1 MNGAFTL
8 FSFFGNTNCTFGVC
22 TNNGSVDNYYNDLNF
37 VGATTG
43 RATAASGNTL
53 FFSDGLLVV
62 PKNVLV
68 VEPSNTTLNVT
79 RFTVPTTGVYNISGS
94 FSDLQIA
101 SVGLSIVVDGT
112 TKFSAAFDGSSNHQ
126 PSIPFELASIFLTQ
140 GTNVDF
146 IIDSLGQYAFD
157 VVGLQA
163 EISEVPLPAALPL
176 FATGLGVL
184 GLLGWKRERKTL
196 SRVLARPVVLLSAPS
211 TSFL

>member
-1 MNGAFTL
+1 MRSLSATAVVVSLVFSAQIVPAAMASTYNVVTSFNDTGTQPQAGNPFTYGTEQTLNGAFTL

-112 TKFSAAFDGSSNHQ
+112 TKF
-126 PSIPFELASIFLTQ
+126 
-140 GTNVDF
+140 
-146 IIDSLGQYAFD
+146 
-157 VVGLQA
+157 
-163 EISEVPLPAALPL
+163 
-176 FATGLGVL
+176 
-184 GLLGWKRERKTL
+184 
-196 SRVLARPVVLLSAPS
+196 
-211 TSFL
+211 